1 MRVGRSSC
9 RSGALGLALLLLSPT
24 LGLAQPQPAPQSR
37 QTARSTRALSL
48 NDLIATSLA
57 CHPRLAQAGY
67 AIQAAQG
74 RALQA
79 GLYPNPTA
87 GVVLDEVGD
96 RQGPGGTNTLPLV
109 TQEIVTAKKLSLDRA
124 IANRGKTRA
133 ELALTQRKY
142 ELIAEIR
149 SAYFDVLVADRRVEI
164 VGELVKLA
172 TQSYEQTE
180 TLLNAKRAS
189 ELDLLQMRVELNRA
203 RAEQDAATK
212 ERDAAWR
219 RLAAVSGVPELL
231 TARLDGSL
239 ESPLPEYDVDVAQEY
254 IIEAHPEVTAARVA
268 VERAELAL
276 RRARAAAIPNVTIGA
291 GYVRQNQ
298 NQSNDWTLQVSMPVP
313 LWNRNQGERLAAQ
326 AEIGQAMQGV
336 ARVQLALS
344 ERLAIAYGRFAAAK
358 KRAERY
364 RDSILP
370 DSRQTYQ
377 LSLQAFQGGQFEY
390 LRVLQAQRSLVAA
403 NLEYLHA
410 IAEAWRG
417 AAEISGLLLEDVWP
431 PAGEK
436 K

>member
-1 MRVGRSSC
+1 MLGI
-9 RSGALGLALLLLSPT
+9 ALILVSPS

-37 QTARSTRALSL
+37 QTTASTPTLSL

-57 CHPRLAQAGY
+57 RHPRLAQAGY

-74 RALQA
+74 RALKA
-79 GLYPNPTA
+79 GLYPNPTI

-96 RQGPGGTNTLPLV
+96 RLGPGGTNTLPLV
-109 TQEIVTAKKLSLDRA
+109 TQEIVTAKKLSLARA
-124 IANRGKTRA
+124 MANREKTQA

-142 ELIAEIR
+142 ELVAEIR
-149 SAYFDVLVADRRVEI
+149 STYFDVLAADRRVQI
-164 VGELVKLA
+164 LTDLVKLA

-180 TLLNAKRAS
+180 TLLKAKRAS

-203 RAEQDAATK
+203 RAEQDAAEK

-219 RLAAVSGVPELL
+219 RLAAVTGVPELL
-231 TARLDGSL
+231 ATRIDGSL
-239 ESPLPEYDVDVAQEY
+239 DAPLPEYDIDVAQEY
-254 IIEAHPEVTAARVA
+254 IIEAHPEVAAARVA
-268 VERAELAL
+268 VDRAELAL
-276 RRARAAAIPNVTIGA
+276 RRARAGAIPNVTIGA

-298 NQSNDWTLQVSMPVP
+298 NQSNDWTPQVSMPFP
-313 LWNRNQGERLAAQ
+313 LWNRNQGDKLAAQ

-344 ERLAIAYGRFAAAK
+344 ERLATAFGRYAPAK

-370 DSRQTYQ
+370 DSQKTYQ

-390 LRVLQAQRSLVAA
+390 LRVLQAQRSLFEA
-403 NLEYLHA
+403 NLEYVRA
-410 IAEAWRG
+410 AAEAWRG
-417 AAEISGLLLEDVWP
+417 AAEISGLLLEDTWP
-431 PAGEK
+431 PTNEK